1 MNTNELQQYFA
12 QQAIDDRNQ
21 TQGMSCLIE
30 TSQIQAEEQHAIE
43 CGFHD
48 DWVDAQRQINLYI

>member
-21 TQGMSCLIE
+21 TQGMSCLID
-30 TSQIQAEEQHAIE
+30 TLQSQAEEQLTL
-43 CGFHD
+43 FP
-48 DWVDAQRQINLYI
+48 